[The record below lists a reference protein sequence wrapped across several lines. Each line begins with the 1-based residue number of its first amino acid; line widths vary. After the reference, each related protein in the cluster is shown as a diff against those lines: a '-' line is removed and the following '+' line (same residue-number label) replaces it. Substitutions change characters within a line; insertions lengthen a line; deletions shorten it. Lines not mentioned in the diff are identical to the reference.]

1 MLVAR
6 GIVYF
11 NLYLL
16 AVDVLGA
23 AEDVEDSWLVII
35 TELVLQEVRDE
46 AGFTYRGVA
55 DEHELELLWS
65 VRVLS
70 YDCLTRL
77 WLSLLLYLWL

>member
-46 AGFTYRGVA
+46 A
-55 DEHELELLWS
+55 
-65 VRVLS
+65 
-70 YDCLTRL
+70 
-77 WLSLLLYLWL
+77 